1 MEIMEAKYLTI
12 KEKMKKLS
20 DELKDL
26 RKVLNKTA
34 EVLMNSSDRYEFK
47 TEDLILTRP
56 SSHSLK
62 KKLKD

>member
-34 EVLMNSSDRYEFK
+34 EVLMNSSDRYEFE

-62 KKLKD
+62 KKPKD